1 MWYHLIW
8 YKGDF
13 LVVEWWYIYIYP
25 DIYIY
30 ILIYI
35 DIIGQW
41 TMTGKISRN
50 KTASRKPWVFVRLNQ
65 VGSPRLRWNEA
76 NWGYTWK
83 ILMSYP
89 IGSMY
94 GIYANI
100 GGILMVNVTIYSI
113 HGSYGYRFVHKIRKK
128 QSMDFFGMRLI
139 LLDRW
144 FLQGQGKILSFP
156 MHFPLWKFF
165 LRRQNLC
172 WLWIQPA
179 APGHLEDHGRGP
191 RDGSEELSGW
201 TESLLVRDWLM
212 SSGVKFHYPSYIGDD
227 HNPFFRDPTSILFS
241 ITKQ

>member
-1 MWYHLIW
+1 
-8 YKGDF
+8 
-13 LVVEWWYIYIYP
+13 
-25 DIYIY
+25 
-30 ILIYI
+30 
-35 DIIGQW
+35 
-41 TMTGKISRN
+41 MTGKISRN

-227 HNPFFRDPTSILFS
+227 HNPFFRDPASILFS